1 MFVPIEEKLKKI
13 IPNVDQHDEFE
24 YYKQILPK
32 MIANGHAAHQ
42 TIPGYKD
49 CKPEIEAFRWF
60 EGINIPV
67 HGYCDLKGKVII
79 EDKCKFPKRGRVKK
93 DGTRSWLTNKL
104 PETVEPYNFLQIDF
118 YYSVFKLPVYICYI
132 NEESY
137 KVFSADNCDDLKPE
151 NIEKRIPKIIQRCKI
166 RQNLMKISTDPK
178 VVKDYIQPQFDHYFW
193 RNEMEEDYLTDAIK
207 FYES

>member
-60 EGINIPV
+60 DNINIPV
-67 HGYCDLKGKVII
+67 LG
-79 EDKCKFPKRGRVKK
+79 
-93 DGTRSWLTNKL
+93 S
-104 PETVEPYNFLQIDF
+104 
-118 YYSVFKLPVYICYI
+118 
-132 NEESY
+132 
-137 KVFSADNCDDLKPE
+137 
-151 NIEKRIPKIIQRCKI
+151 
-166 RQNLMKISTDPK
+166 
-178 VVKDYIQPQFDHYFW
+178 
-193 RNEMEEDYLTDAIK
+193 
-207 FYES
+207 

>member
-1 MFVPIEEKLKKI
+1 MFVSIQEKLKKI
-13 IPNVDQHDEFE
+13 IPNTDQHDEFE

-60 EGINIPV
+60 DNINIPV

-93 DGTRSWLTNKL
+93 DGTRS
-104 PETVEPYNFLQIDF
+104 
-118 YYSVFKLPVYICYI
+118 
-132 NEESY
+132 
-137 KVFSADNCDDLKPE
+137 
-151 NIEKRIPKIIQRCKI
+151 
-166 RQNLMKISTDPK
+166 
-178 VVKDYIQPQFDHYFW
+178 
-193 RNEMEEDYLTDAIK
+193 
-207 FYES
+207 